1 MNVSSAA
8 APLQTEVVIVG
19 AGPIGIEMAVGFQR
33 AGISCEVLEAGALGQ
48 TMTWWAPQTR
58 WFSSNERISIAGVPL
73 LTVDQTKAT
82 REQYLTYLRGV
93 AEQFKLSVRCF
104 EPVVEIRPQ
113 VDRFTLVTGDSQT
126 GRQYECGKVVLAIGG
141 TDRPKRLNIPG
152 ETLPHVDGYLR
163 EPHRYWGRRVLIIGG
178 RNSAVEAALRL
189 HHAGA
194 HVSLSYRGESLP
206 EDGIKYWMLPEI
218 RGLLASGRIT
228 PYLGTYPTRIT
239 PDRVYLTNAYS
250 AVVAVD
256 GEFAQQEISL
266 HQSSRQET
274 AVEVD
279 QVLSLIGYEQNK
291 HLFRTAGIELI
302 GENQR
307 PRFNEATMESDVP
320 GIYVAGTAVAGTQ
333 TSRYKTFLE
342 NCHQHVGKI
351 VAHVTGRST
360 GTEAPAYH
368 QQIAMH
374 PES

>member
-8 APLQTEVVIVG
+8 SPLQTEVVIVG
-19 AGPIGIEMAVGFQR
+19 AGPIGIEMAVAFQR
-33 AGISCEVLEAGALGQ
+33 AGIACEVLEAGALGQ

-104 EPVVEIRPQ
+104 EPVVDIRAHTGRFG
-113 VDRFTLVTGDSQT
+113 RFTLVTGDPQT
-126 GRQYECGKVVLAIGG
+126 GRKYECGKIVLAIGG

-194 HVSLSYRGESLP
+194 HVSLSYRGASLP
-206 EDGIKYWMLPEI
+206 ENGIKYWMLPEI
-218 RGLLASGRIT
+218 RSLLASGRIT
-228 PYLGTYPTRIT
+228 SYLGTCPTRIT
-239 PDRVYLTNAYS
+239 PDRVYLTNVPS
-250 AVVAVD
+250 AAVATA
-256 GEFAQQEISL
+256 GELAQQEISL
-266 HQSSRQET
+266 RET
-274 AVEVD
+274 VVEAE

-291 HLFRTAGIELI
+291 DLFRTAGIELI

-307 PRFNEATMESDVP
+307 PQFNEATMESDVP

-342 NCHQHVGKI
+342 NCHEHVDKI
-351 VAHVTGRST
+351 VAHVTGHST
-360 GTEAPAYH
+360 RNESPAY
-368 QQIAMH
+368 QQQVSMQ